1 MNYNHCLEE
10 TEVIKFAAESY
21 VGVGGNPKKLF
32 AEAVQWLYECYKQTN
47 DFTCLKAAKQII
59 DAYMEL
65 GLLYDSV
72 DKIFDPILAEMG
84 TTFEKEF
91 PRRRYSA
98 NVLKQKVV
106 SVREVLGFWSSK
118 SLISAD
124 YVAED
129 IIEKLQSK
137 EYGCYYYGKR
147 ENEISFELLILK
159 EDAYLMDI
167 EKQRIYLFEK
177 A

>member
-1 MNYNHCLEE
+1 
-10 TEVIKFAAESY
+10 
-21 VGVGGNPKKLF
+21 
-32 AEAVQWLYECYKQTN
+32 
-47 DFTCLKAAKQII
+47 
-59 DAYMEL
+59 
-65 GLLYDSV
+65 
-72 DKIFDPILAEMG
+72 MG